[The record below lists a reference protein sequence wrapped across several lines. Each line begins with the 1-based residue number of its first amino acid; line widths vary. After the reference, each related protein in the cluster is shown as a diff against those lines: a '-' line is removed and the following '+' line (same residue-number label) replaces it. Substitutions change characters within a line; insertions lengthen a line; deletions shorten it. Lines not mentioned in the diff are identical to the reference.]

1 MLSAEPPP
9 GVSCWQSGARLDEL
23 RARRWG
29 GAVGL
34 DVGTSEVLSNS
45 EGCLLQSCGCTG
57 GWLDEFL

>member
-1 MLSAEPPP
+1 MNCGHVGGGEP
-9 GVSCWQSGARLDEL
+9 GGR
-23 RARRWG
+23 G

-45 EGCLLQSCGCTG
+45 EGCLLQSCGCAG